1 MPKYSSR
8 AQKNHSYATEARSRP
23 QRPGSLQEQP
33 QDSMGVNVEPP
44 VLASMTLAHGETVYV
59 ELSSE
64 GQRRMREG
72 TIVELANS
80 DVAARH
86 RDEHGI
92 KWMSL
97 NRLERLRE
105 AEARS
110 CRDLPLQQYAAL
122 LCEAIRDY
130 DFPAV
135 TYDFTEEKPL
145 HHDSMLAVEQYIGTL
160 LRSTDFSAVK
170 DGLSN
175 VLYWGYAQQPGRGD
189 FKVRDFRKTIPEPER
204 EPKLDKFAQLM
215 RSGQADL
222 SNIKKLQLRQF
233 SQISFVS
240 KILMFLDPTRCPV
253 LDLKIA
259 NAFAKS
265 SFLPLQNLT
274 FAKGGIRITE
284 RNATAYDTWACW
296 CRDIATVVNEA
307 PVSPCRGVRAVD
319 VERALFTLVDSQ
331 ATDKA
336 RMLLDGPTGWT
347 FDRR

>member
-1 MPKYSSR
+1 
-8 AQKNHSYATEARSRP
+8 
-23 QRPGSLQEQP
+23 
-33 QDSMGVNVEPP
+33 
-44 VLASMTLAHGETVYV
+44 MTL
-59 ELSSE
+59 
-64 GQRRMREG
+64 QQ
-72 TIVELANS
+72 
-80 DVAARH
+80 RH

-135 TYDFTEEKPL
+135 AYDFTEEKPL

-189 FKVRDFRKTIPEPER
+189 FKVRDFRKTIPDPER

>member
-1 MPKYSSR
+1 
-8 AQKNHSYATEARSRP
+8 
-23 QRPGSLQEQP
+23 
-33 QDSMGVNVEPP
+33 MGVNVEPP
-44 VLASMTLAHGETVYV
+44 VLASMTLANGETVYV
-59 ELSSE
+59 ELSSD

-72 TIVELANS
+72 TIVELVNS

-86 RDEHGI
+86 RDENGI

-122 LCEAIRDY
+122 LCETIRDY
-130 DFPAV
+130 AFPAV
-135 TYDFTEEKPL
+135 TYDFTEEKEL
-145 HHDSMLAVEQYIGTL
+145 RHASMLPVEQYIGTL
-160 LRSTDFSAVK
+160 LRSKDLSAVK

-175 VLYWGYAQQPGRGD
+175 VLYWGFAGYPARLRD
-189 FKVRDFRKTIPEPER
+189 RRVSDFRKTIPDPER
-204 EPKLDKFAQLM
+204 DPKLDQFAQLI
-215 RSGQADL
+215 RSGRPDL
-222 SNIKKLQLRQF
+222 VNIKKRQLCQF

-240 KILMFLDPTRCPV
+240 KILMFLDPTRYPV

-284 RNATAYDTWACW
+284 RNATAYDTWAYW
-296 CRDIATVVNEA
+296 CREIATVVNEA

-319 VERALFTLVDSQ
+319 VERALFTLADSQ

-336 RMLLDGPTGWT
+336 RVLLDGPAGWT